1 MFFGEFMKRA
11 LLVEDSQTDTA
22 MLSGYLK
29 QAGLQVTSV
38 SSSEEGQQHLN
49 LEKPDLIVLDV
60 ILPGQSGFELCRE
73 IKSNPETK
81 RIPVIICSTKG
92 TDVDKMY
99 GDMLGADAY
108 FAKPLDQQ
116 AFMQT
121 VRRLL

>member
-1 MFFGEFMKRA
+1 MKRA

-38 SSSEEGQQHLN
+38 SSGEEGQQQLHM
-49 LEKPDLIVLDV
+49 EKPDLIVLDV
-60 ILPGQSGFELCRE
+60 ILPGQSGFEFCRE
-73 IKSNPETK
+73 VKSNPETK

-108 FAKPLDQQ
+108 FAKPLDQE